1 MAATAVA
8 TGCGGAGSDT
18 MRATLTDDDCTYEG
32 DTTPAPGMFDIEVE
46 NKTSHFAAFNIW
58 TLAPGASVED
68 VRQAYAKV
76 WAAVKQGKTPEAG
89 SLDDLHAKPDLNV
102 AFSQTDPEA
111 TSALPMNTSS
121 GRFVIVCYVESS
133 IDTRTSSSQGP
144 PPAAIHVVP
153 TELTVG

>member
-1 MAATAVA
+1 M
-8 TGCGGAGSDT
+8 
-18 MRATLTDDDCTYEG
+18 MRATLTDDGCTYEG
-32 DTTPAPGMFDIEVE
+32 DTTPAPGLFDIEVE

-58 TLAPGASVED
+58 TLAPGAGVED
-68 VRQAYAKV
+68 VRQAYEQV
-76 WAAVKQGKTPEAG
+76 WAAVKHGKMPKAG
-89 SLDDLHAKPDLNV
+89 SLDDLHAKPDINV

-111 TSALPMNTSS
+111 TSVLPMNASR

-133 IDTRTSSSQGP
+133 VDTRTSSSQAP